1 MAEYYNREQRI
12 PRRSSATSDAVAQ
25 RETQTGSTLSTRTKR
40 TKDDDDDEYTR
51 SPMKPMVRRFDH
63 APLTATSPRR
73 HYVIPMTDGT
83 DMHVTERQL
92 AHLPAAYQN
101 AAQLITAQEAGAA
114 LKHTPPSSA
123 KKRPVW
129 EDETV
134 DDLPPANTP
143 LRGTDA
149 LPRQHRQRLP
159 RLHWLVWVGL
169 AMLVMLV
176 GWYALTALG
185 NWWQIT
191 QDDWHYGR
199 PRTFQIDANVGHGT
213 TQDPMSHFIALN
225 LNRHI
230 EVIEIPG
237 DDASKSRIYI
247 GPTLIGPGEDLT
259 PVTLSFADVNGDG
272 KLAMI
277 IHVSDSQFIFLNT
290 GTGFTPAP
298 NQ

>member
-1 MAEYYNREQRI
+1 MSEYYNREQRI
-12 PRRSSATSDAVAQ
+12 PRRSSATSDAVAPRQ
-25 RETQTGSTLSTRTKR
+25 IQEESARSTRTKH
-40 TKDDDDDEYTR
+40 TKDDDDEYSR
-51 SPMKPMVRRFDH
+51 SPMKPIARRFDH
-63 APLTATSPRR
+63 APLTAPSPTR
-73 HYVIPMTDGT
+73 HYVIPMSDGT
-83 DMHVTERQL
+83 DLQVTERQL

-101 AAQLITAQEAGAA
+101 AAQPIIAQEAGAA

-123 KKRPVW
+123 KQHPVW

-134 DDLPPANTP
+134 DDLPPANTHA
-143 LRGTDA
+143 RGTDA

-159 RLHWLVWVGL
+159 RFHWLVWVGL

-185 NWWQIT
+185 TWWQTT

-213 TQDPMSHFIALN
+213 TQNPMSHFIALN
-225 LNRHI
+225 LDRHI

-237 DDASKSRIYI
+237 DDASKSRIYL

-277 IHVSDSQFIFLNT
+277 IHVSDSQYIFLNT
-290 GTGFTPAP
+290 GTGFKAAP

>member
-1 MAEYYNREQRI
+1 MSEYYNREQRI

-25 RETQTGSTLSTRTKR
+25 RETQTGSARSTR
-40 TKDDDDDEYTR
+40 TKDDDDEYSR
-51 SPMKPMVRRFDH
+51 SPMKPMARRLDR
-63 APLTATSPRR
+63 APLTAPSTTQ
-73 HYVIPMTDGT
+73 HYVIPMSDGR
-83 DMHVTERQL
+83 DLHVTERQL

-101 AAQLITAQEAGAA
+101 AAQLITVQEAGAV
-114 LKHTPPSSA
+114 LKHTPPSNA
-123 KKRPVW
+123 KQRPVW

-134 DDLPPANTP
+134 DDLPPASTRA
-143 LRGTDA
+143 RGTDA

-159 RLHWLVWVGL
+159 RFHWLVWVGL

-185 NWWQIT
+185 TWWQT
-191 QDDWHYGR
+191 THDDWQYGR
-199 PRTFQIDANVGHGT
+199 LRTFQIDANVGHGT
-213 TQDPMSHFIALN
+213 ASHPDSHFIAQN
-225 LNRHI
+225 LNRKI
-230 EVIEIPG
+230 IVIEIPG
-237 DDASKSRIYI
+237 DDPTYARIYL

-272 KLAMI
+272 KLDMI

-290 GTGFTPAP
+290 GTGFKAAL